1 MPSLQYQETKSAGE
15 GTQGL
20 IRVRQAFMNYIPSPQ
35 ETFLLA
41 PLPLIFFK
49 GKQTANYKLD
59 PGNAKLSRDH
69 SWDLNFWFYS
79 KGRDRCYSTFNPTS
93 VRCHPSGSRPVA
105 NFLQE
110 WTAPT

>member
-1 MPSLQYQETKSAGE
+1 
-15 GTQGL
+15 
-20 IRVRQAFMNYIPSPQ
+20 MNYIPSPQ

-59 PGNAKLSRDH
+59 PGNAKLSRITV
-69 SWDLNFWFYS
+69 SWDLNVWFYS
-79 KGRDRCYSTFNPTS
+79 ALKELANPKGRDRCYSTFNPTS